1 MITREQIE
9 KTTAEWTAD
18 NPVLSADVIGI
29 EVTTTGYNRFKR
41 GDGVTEWSALPYL
54 DKIPPT
60 EEAAKIASNFME
72 YSIENGLLIG
82 DRTTGSFVGYRAQ
95 VLSDAINILDD
106 SGNIVA
112 CFKKGDISFD
122 ADIGLTGRI
131 RGQSSGGNWDRGRD
145 NALLASTNNDN
156 AEAYYPVVDI
166 KSDVGDWSMGV
177 LNDSLY
183 FVFTQD
189 SDYSAGNNVVN
200 KLGIRYDG
208 MPLLNGSMPLI
219 EYGTWTP
226 TIYNRSG
233 SNPTVTY
240 KNRSGYY
247 YRIGNMVYVIAYIS
261 PVISANSGNYAAVS
275 GLPFA
280 SYGIQQGLEVFE
292 GYNVFDHGNSAYHV
306 TAHVI
311 SGTGDVHFYSPTG
324 AASLNWIV
332 NSGETTY
339 NPNLRFSGWY
349 RIA

>member
-9 KTTAEWTAD
+9 KTTAEWEIQNPTLAD
-18 NPVLSADVIGI
+18 NVIGVEI
-29 EVTTTGYNRFKR
+29 MSTGYLRYKR
-41 GDGVTEWSALPYL
+41 GNGVSAWKSLPYL

-60 EEAAKIASNFME
+60 EEAAKIATNFLDHTTV
-72 YSIENGLLIG
+72 NGLLIG
-82 DRTTGSFVGYRAQ
+82 DKTSGKFVGYRAQ
-95 VLSDAINILDD
+95 VLSDALNILDD
-106 SGNIVA
+106 SGNQIA
-112 CFKKGDISFD
+112 SFKKDGISLKTD
-122 ADIGLTGRI
+122 LNMTGKI
-131 RGQSSGGNWDRGRD
+131 RGQSTGVSWYMGRD
-145 NALLASTNNDN
+145 YALLASTN
-156 AEAYYPVVDI
+156 AATASTYFPVVDC
-166 KSDVGDWSMGV
+166 KAQTGDWSMGC
-177 LNDSLY
+177 LGDSLY

-189 SDYSAGNNVVN
+189 SNYSAGNNVVN
-200 KLGIRYDG
+200 KLGVRYDG

-306 TAHVI
+306 TARII
-311 SGTGDVHFYSPTG
+311 SGTGDVYFYSPTG

-339 NPNLRFSGWY
+339 TPNLRFSGWY
-349 RIA
+349 RIE